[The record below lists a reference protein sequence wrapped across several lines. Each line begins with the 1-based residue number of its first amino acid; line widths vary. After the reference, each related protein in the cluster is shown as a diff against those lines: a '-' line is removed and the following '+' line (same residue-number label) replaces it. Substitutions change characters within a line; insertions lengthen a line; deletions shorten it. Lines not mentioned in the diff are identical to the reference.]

1 MQLILFAKMLVE
13 ENTLCDRKFTR
24 PPPTMS
30 STIVGSVTHQAEMAT
45 PQMERR
51 RWRVPITRLPVL
63 KLQQIGKGM
72 TIKISGNIKR
82 RPWTQLGFPPITL
95 GHGYLPRVNENW
107 QKKDKNKKGNNKNTD
122 LKLVRIA
129 LHWQT
134 EDCLI
139 CNIV

>member
-1 MQLILFAKMLVE
+1 MRLTAPAPMMMQTENTALMMKVMRTVTFKLPHIPEQSDIHNPYFLVE

-30 STIVGSVTHQAEMAT
+30 STIVGSLTHQAQMAT

-72 TIKISGNIKR
+72 TIKISLNIR
-82 RPWTQLGFPPITL
+82 EAF
-95 GHGYLPRVNENW
+95 
-107 QKKDKNKKGNNKNTD
+107 KNVLAD
-122 LKLVRIA
+122 FVR
-129 LHWQT
+129 
-134 EDCLI
+134 
-139 CNIV
+139 